1 MRCPRPW
8 RGRKSRVVSFRRPR
22 TMVSLGGPKG
32 VSTRAGSTSV
42 SPGMSY
48 RPLPPMIART
58 LPGDGVEVMSSSSP
72 RSLAELSHAQKRLR
86 EGGPPRPPRTF
97 GDHDRA
103 KLVESALQVL
113 VHDEVVEEG

>member
-58 LPGDGVEVMSSSSP
+58 LPGEVVEVMSSSSP
-72 RSLAELSHAQKRLR
+72 GSLAELSDAKKRLR
-86 EGGPPRPPRTF
+86 EGRPPRPPGAL

-103 KLVESALQVL
+103 ELVEGALHVL
-113 VHDEVVEEG
+113 V